1 MGETLLHHQ
10 GTRVLDCMR
19 QLVISAYENGS
30 RIAGVATAAGV
41 LALGGCATPQEAVL
55 AEATS
60 TPAAPTVEPTA
71 MPTTEAPSPI
81 ESTPPP
87 VSTPSPSEQ
96 APQAGYEVPP
106 KYAEAKAMSEK
117 KFIKQNPET
126 KSQFLQGI
134 THDLVTGSKAADK
147 KLKKQIV
154 EALEEGYAPW
164 MATAADD
171 PQVLMNRLSVLQK
184 TAKLLYLNGDRKNA
198 QKVISM
204 LDVRPGGVYEYAE
217 DPFWGSG
224 MRAEHARDNV
234 LDPTILINS
243 YHPDW
248 GGDEPLAFDY
258 EWLQE
263 RGGDAACA
271 AYDGVLNPDGIQ
283 YNYFAVRE
291 EQEGPDAKYNS
302 VVMVGIYAPVLGV
315 AQAYYNPTSEM
326 IPESGKFSLPQYY
339 NNGTYRSGVGSVWD
353 WDMVI
358 AIMPPEVGTQQATLS
373 YTPGVG
379 PVICDWSESKWL
391 GGLKRI
397 K

>member
-19 QLVISAYENGS
+19 QLVISAYENGA

-41 LALGGCATPQEAVL
+41 LALGGCATTQEAVL

-71 MPTTEAPSPI
+71 MPTTEAPSPV

-87 VSTPSPSEQ
+87 STPSPSEQ

-134 THDLVTGSKAADK
+134 TYDLVNGSKAADK

-204 LDVRPGGVYEYAE
+204 LDVRPEGVYEYAE
-217 DPFWGSG
+217 NPFWGIG
-224 MRAEHARDNV
+224 TRAEHRRDNV

-263 RGGDAACA
+263 RGADAACA
-271 AYDGVLNPDGIQ
+271 EYEAIYNRDGIL
-283 YNYFAVRE
+283 YVYLAVRE
-291 EQEGPDAKYNS
+291 VQEGPDAKYSS
-302 VVMVGIYAPVLGV
+302 VVWLGIYNPYNGV
-315 AQAYYNPTSEM
+315 AGAYYNPTGEVA
-326 IPESGKFSLPQYY
+326 PESGKFSLPQYY
-339 NNGTYRSGVGSVWD
+339 NSAIYKSGASSVSRVER
-353 WDMVI
+353 MVKL
-358 AIMPPEVGTQQATLS
+358 MPPEVYTQEATVS
-373 YTPGVG
+373 YNPNL
-379 PVICDWSESKWL
+379 VICDRGAAEWL
-391 GGLKRI
+391 DGVEAIR
-397 K
+397 